1 MSPFAANDLRLR
13 YPEGIRSVV
22 DMDLAV
28 RGNVRSPTLAGLVTV
43 KNALWNRRIDTP
55 GNLFDLAGRRSTAGA
70 APSSGA
76 EQAAAFPL
84 KFDVQILVPSTLRVE
99 NNLVRMVANAD
110 LMLRGTYD
118 RPVISGH
125 ADIDRGEVTFEGR
138 RYRITRGIDGLH
150 ESHAHRAVLRR
161 RGRDQ
166 RAGDGADLSGHGGLR
181 RDAGPDAADAEL
193 RSVPAGLGRAGAAVQ
208 RRAAHRTTPSCARD
222 RTPIRR
228 RRTS

>member
-1 MSPFAANDLRLR
+1 SEGYVPADLDVTARGNDLRLR

-28 RGNVRSPTLAGLVTV
+28 RGNVRSPALAGLVTV

-55 GNLFDLAGRRSTAGA
+55 GNLFDLAGRRSAPAA
-70 APSSGA
+70 APPGGA
-76 EQAAAFPL
+76 EQAVAFPL

-110 LMLRGTYD
+110 LTLRGTYD

-138 RYRITRGIDGLH
+138 RYRITRGSMDFTNPTQREPFFDG
-150 ESHAHRAVLRR
+150 E
-161 RGRDQ
+161 
-166 RAGDGADLSGHGGLR
+166 
-181 RDAGPDAADAEL
+181 AE
-193 RSVPAGLGRAGAAVQ
+193 
-208 RRAAHRTTPSCARD
+208 TT
-222 RTPIRR
+222 IR
-228 RRTS
+228 